1 MKKIAITCILIA
13 GILTGVFQS
22 NLKQHEIMEIM
33 LEAQS
38 YTMPSVDLFPH
49 VVDPVPF

>member
-1 MKKIAITCILIA
+1 MKKIAITCILIGVIVT
-13 GILTGVFQS
+13 GIFRS
-22 NLKQHEIMEIM
+22 NLKQHEKMERI

-38 YTMPSVDLFPH
+38 YTTPAVDLYPQ

>member
-22 NLKQHEIMEIM
+22 NFKQTERLENI

-38 YTMPSVDLFPH
+38 YTTPAVDLYPQ
-49 VVDPVPF
+49 VVDLVPF